1 MRIVGI
7 IKKSLK
13 EQLRNFW
20 VVLLSLS
27 MGPFFIF
34 VYYLINESS
43 TPQYKVIVVNNDTGI
58 DANGRVQN
66 KGKDLVAFFRQTN
79 TLSENL
85 SFTLSEMTDKDA
97 ALAKL
102 KNKDADALVVITS
115 GFSMC
120 LDLNYSKDCVAVTP
134 KVEFVGDLT
143 SAGYLLSAV
152 WANEVINE
160 YAHNVEHTKRL
171 IEVAET
177 PLGSSGAISQFDMLV
192 PGILIVS
199 LIMLMFTASIAFV
212 SEVENKTIMRL
223 KLSKVTVFDFLGGVG
238 VVQFLLGIT
247 GLALTLLTAILLGF
261 EYQGSLVAML
271 FIASLCCLSLIAF
284 SLIIAAVTK
293 SANEVL
299 VVGNFPMFLF
309 MFFTGA
315 AFPIKSDIWFYI
327 AGYPVNLQ
335 ALLSPTHA
343 ISALNKIF
351 VMDMPFGKVLPEVV
365 AIIVLTV
372 IYFAIG
378 AFLFHKK
385 HLRN

>member
-1 MRIVGI
+1 MRILSI
-7 IKKSLK
+7 LRKSLK
-13 EQLRNFW
+13 EQLRSFW

-43 TPQYKVIVVNNDTGI
+43 SPQYKVIVVNSDKGVGVT
-58 DANGRVQN
+58 QN
-66 KGKDLVAFFRQTN
+66 KGKELVALFQQSR

-85 SFTLSEMTDKDA
+85 SFTLSEMTDREVA
-97 ALAKL
+97 VAKL
-102 KNKDADALVVITS
+102 KNKDADALVVIPS
-115 GFSMC
+115 GFSAA
-120 LDLNYSKDCVAVTP
+120 LVSQADSPVHIPDL
-134 KVEFVGDLT
+134 EFVGDLT

-152 WANEVINE
+152 WANEVVNE
-160 YAHNVEHTKRL
+160 YARGITHSERL
-171 IEVAET
+171 IGVVET
-177 PLGSSGAISQFDMLV
+177 ALGSSGTINQFDMLV

-199 LIMLMFTASIAFV
+199 LIMLLFTASIAFV

-223 KLSKVTVFDFLGGVG
+223 KLSKITVVDFLGGVG
-238 VVQFLLGIT
+238 IVQFLLGIA
-247 GLALTLLTAILLGF
+247 GMLLTLFTAILLGF
-261 EYQGSLVAML
+261 EYQGSIAAML
-271 FIASLCCLSLIAF
+271 VIAGMCCLSLIAF
-284 SLIIAAVTK
+284 SLIVAAMTK

-315 AFPIKSDIWFYI
+315 AFPIKSAAWFYI

-351 VMDMPFGKVLPEVV
+351 IMNTPFSSVLPELT
-365 AIIVLTV
+365 AIAVLTLL
-372 IYFAIG
+372 YFVIG
-378 AFLFHKK
+378 AFLFQKR
-385 HLRN
+385 HLKI